1 MTFVL
6 YSGIAPFNYH
16 CSLQSK
22 QLRWLQVLTPTTAS
36 CISGMCHIR
45 FPLWF
50 IFNAGSFDPPLWT
63 DIKPD
68 PLACLHHC
76 VCRETDRLPTLQLH
90 NTLNLIPAVGLNHR
104 TSWYRG
110 IKVYDIAFQRFS
122 RGWEFREGLVPLR
135 RSPAPLRQ
143 QEPRAWRRLM
153 LVTRGYRASQPS

>member
-50 IFNAGSFDPPLWT
+50 IFQRWIIWPTSLDQTWSISMSAPL
-63 DIKPD
+63 
-68 PLACLHHC
+68 C
-76 VCRETDRLPTLQLH
+76 VCRETDRLHTLQLH

-104 TSWYRG
+104 TWWYRG

-122 RGWEFREGLVPLR
+122 RGCEFREGLVPLR

-143 QEPRAWRRLM
+143 QEPRPWRWLM